1 MDVRDRSNY
10 TSSLENL
17 GLKGT
22 GLEGTAKLR
31 ADTAAA
37 FDTTTPAAGK
47 DSSQLSAAAQ
57 SVAHTL
63 QLPEIRQERV
73 TSLQQQIAS
82 GNYNVDAQAVA
93 DAVLRN
99 LAG

>member
-17 GLKGT
+17 GLQGA

-31 ADTAAA
+31 ADTVASL
-37 FDTTTPAAGK
+37 DTATPASGK
-47 DSSQLSAAAQ
+47 DSSQISAAAQ
-57 SVAHTL
+57 AVAQTM
-63 QLPEIRQERV
+63 QMPEIRQERV
-73 TSLQQQIAS
+73 TSLQQQIAT
-82 GNYNVDAQAVA
+82 GNYNVDAQDVA
-93 DAVLRN
+93 DAMLRN